1 LGFGIREWIGWA
13 RDVAW
18 HLPVPALAL
27 ALPIGAMLERL
38 LAQSMAET
46 IRAPFVMA
54 AEARGLSRQRIV
66 WGHAVR
72 VALQPVVSIYGLIVG
87 TLLSGSFMVEIIT
100 AWPGLGRLTYDAL
113 RGRDV
118 YLVAGCAAAGALFL
132 AIGGVIADAAQAAL
146 DPRVRESS

>member
-1 LGFGIREWIGWA
+1 
-13 RDVAW
+13 
-18 HLPVPALAL
+18 
-27 ALPIGAMLERL
+27 
-38 LAQSMAET
+38 
-46 IRAPFVMA
+46 
-54 AEARGLSRQRIV
+54 
-66 WGHAVR
+66 VR
-72 VALQPVVSIYGLIVG
+72 VALRPVVSIYGLIVG

-132 AIGGVIADAAQAAL
+132 AIGGVIADAAQAVL